1 MARGTSSTQSDKNN
15 KIIDRLHN
23 IIRAGGINN
32 YVLRVDFI
40 AILYLMRRFEEE
52 IRSHRDDFIGEVFCK
67 TKLNN
72 KEVDNDL
79 YRFSRLNELTDAT
92 KLQRFINDEVIPFY
106 RELPDIVKYPPN
118 QKPSVYE
125 TNFYKYIA
133 EFFRDASVSKL
144 KSGRLKEVI
153 SLVSDIESATILSD
167 DFLGDA
173 VESAFANST
182 SAERK
187 QMGLFRTPKHIRDL
201 MVEMTKPS
209 IKDKIYDPAV
219 GTGGFLIS
227 AKNYIFANLDL
238 SDVSENDLQKF
249 YFNGL
254 GGMEQDMF
262 LHRFAMMVALTNQV
276 NPLNIQEGD
285 SLGNF
290 DFSRD
295 RESYSLILTNPPFG
309 GEKNQDHY
317 SNLWAMNSSE
327 TTVLFLKLMHELL
340 MLGGRCATVVSEGM
354 NTWADATSI
363 EMRRVLSEDNTLE
376 AVISLP
382 QGVFQ
387 NPKGGIGP
395 KTSIYFFRKT
405 KPQKNHKVFFYQIT
419 NDGFSIGTNR
429 REIEGSQI
437 PDLINQWELYRN
449 ERYSEIKS
457 ENCYLI
463 PITKIT
469 NDPIYSFNISSYL
482 SGISQNLVLDYKKQI
497 EKINKDFQ
505 YQLRNITSASD
516 GLATQLETYQEPLH
530 QIAENVAGTASVFDS
545 LDWQFKDNLK
555 IIDQHVKQ
563 NIEKLESISIPANVM
578 TSLAPISEYRDLN
591 ENILKRG
598 NQYSL
603 VPLANLVKQT
613 KTKIKPFEEADREFV
628 VLGVSNTDGVF
639 VNERKLGRDINQP
652 YYSVN
657 KNDFCYNP
665 YRINVGSIGLNKHE
679 YRDQIISGAYNVFS
693 CDESVVIPEFLN
705 EIFNSSEFLE
715 YVNDKANG
723 AVRMNFKFDYL
734 ENFKI
739 PLPPIEK
746 QNEILKKTHRY
757 KMVIKGVENVLD
769 YHTFSFTPHKSVLKP
784 IGDAVISTMNGW
796 SPKCD
801 GGNQKVLGL
810 GAIQNGSINTLDN
823 LKYTSEQKKNA
834 EKYFININ
842 DFFYSRGNTKELVAL
857 AGIVYSLDDNII
869 FPDLMTRVVF
879 DEKKILPEY
888 AVILFNSELGREYFG
903 NVPEGSSPSMVKVS
917 QGYMANF
924 KIPLMGDIEKQLEI
938 IKNYKRTM
946 HFLEEAADVKKSNL
960 NLIKNEVS
968 KVWKEKI

>member
-1 MARGTSSTQSDKNN
+1 MARGTSSTQSAKNN

-40 AILYLMRRFEEE
+40 AILYLMRRLEEE
-52 IRSHRDDFIGEVFCK
+52 IKSHQDDFIGEIF
-67 TKLNN
+67 N
-72 KEVDNDL
+72 KSIVLGKKVDADL
-79 YRFSRLNELTDAT
+79 YRFSRLNEITDAT
-92 KLQRFINDEVIPFY
+92 QLQKFINDEVIPFY
-106 RELPDIVKYPPN
+106 RELPDIVSYPAN
-118 QKPSVYE
+118 KKPSIYE
-125 TNFYKYIA
+125 TNFYKYNS
-133 EFFRDASVSKL
+133 EFFRDATISKL

-153 SLVSDIESATILSD
+153 SLVSEIESSTILSD

-187 QMGLFRTPKHIRDL
+187 QMGLFRTPRHIRDL
-201 MVEMTKPS
+201 MVEMAKPT
-209 IKDKIYDPAV
+209 IKDQIYDPAV

-227 AKNYIFANLDL
+227 AKKYIFDNLDL
-238 SDVSENDLQKF
+238 SSASENDLQKF

-290 DFSRD
+290 DFVRD

-340 MLGGRCATVVSEGM
+340 TLNGRCLTVVSEGM
-354 NTWADATSI
+354 NTWSDATSV
-363 EMRRVLSEDNTLE
+363 EMRRIISEDNTLE

-405 KPQKNHKVFFYQIT
+405 KPQKDHKVFFYQIE
-419 NDGFSIGTNR
+419 NDGYSIGTNR
-429 REIEGSQI
+429 KKIEGSHI
-437 PDLINQWELYRN
+437 PDLLENWSLYINGKYE
-449 ERYSEIKS
+449 EINS
-457 ENCYLI
+457 SNCYLI

-469 NDPIYSFNISSYL
+469 SDPIYSFNLSSYL
-482 SGISQNLVLDYKKQI
+482 SGISQNLVEDYRKQI
-497 EKINKDFQ
+497 NKINRDFQ
-505 YQLRNITSASD
+505 SKVKAITIGSKE
-516 GLATQLETYQEPLH
+516 ATEIEKYKEPFET
-530 QIAENVAGTASVFDS
+530 IAEDAAGTASVFNS
-545 LDWQFKDNLK
+545 LNWQFKDNLK
-555 IIDQHVKQ
+555 LIDDHAKQ
-563 NIEKLESISIPANVM
+563 SLEKLNSISIPSNVM
-578 TSLAPISEYRDLN
+578 ASMATISDYRALN

-603 VPLANLVKQT
+603 IPLGDLVIKV
-613 KTKIKPFEEADREFV
+613 KNKIKPFDNPDHEYV
-628 VLGVSNTDGVF
+628 VLGVSNTDGIF
-639 VNERKLGRDINQP
+639 VNERKEGREINQP
-652 YYSVN
+652 YYPVK

-679 YRDQIISGAYNVFS
+679 YKDQIISGAYSVFS
-693 CDESVVIPEFLN
+693 CDETKIIPEFLN
-705 EIFNSSEFLE
+705 EIFNSDKFLN
-715 YVNDKANG
+715 YVNEKANG
-723 AVRMNFKFDYL
+723 AVRMNFKFEYL
-734 ENFKI
+734 EDFKI
-739 PLPPIEK
+739 PLPPLDK
-746 QNEILKKTHRY
+746 QVELMQEIKKFRE
-757 KMVIKGVENVLD
+757 VIKGTDYILEN
-769 YHTFSFTPHKSVLKP
+769 YTFSFMPQKSNLLP
-784 IGDAVISTMNGW
+784 IGEAIISIMNGW
-796 SPKCD
+796 SPKCN
-801 GGNQKVLGL
+801 GGSQKVLGL
-810 GAIQNGSINTLDN
+810 GSIQNGTINTIDD
-823 LKYTSEQKKNA
+823 LKFTSEERKNISKFFVK
-834 EKYFININ
+834 EG

-857 AGIVYSLDDNII
+857 SGIAYEVNDNIV

-879 DEKKILPEY
+879 DTNKILPEY
-888 AVILFNSELGREYFG
+888 AVVLFNSELGRQYFG

-917 QGYMANF
+917 QGYMGKF
-924 KIPLMGDIEKQLEI
+924 RVPLISKIKKQKAV
-938 IKNYKRTM
+938 IKVYKDSM
-946 HFLEEAADVKKSNL
+946 KFLSDVSRVKQENL
-960 NLIKNEVS
+960 KQINSIV
-968 KVWKEKI
+968 EKIWHE